1 MTYTKFFRKAGAWM
15 TAAALV
21 FALGSAQA
29 ATITIVNNNAAGV
42 GFNDPTP
49 RAPVGGNPGVTLGA
63 QRLFIFQHAASIW
76 GSILPSNVTILVRA
90 QFAAQTC
97 NATSAVL
104 GSAGPITIH
113 RDFANAPFTGTW
125 YHQSLANRLAEVDLS
140 PANPDITATFNLN
153 IDSGCFSGTLWYYG
167 IDGLE
172 GTNIELLP
180 VVLHELGHGLG
191 FSTTTSGTTGNFNG
205 GFPHVYDHFL
215 VDNTN
220 GLHWDVMTPAQRIA
234 SAIAIDHLAW
244 DGPAA
249 MAAAATFLGPRPEC
263 VVNSPGAIAGSKVA
277 QLASFG
283 PQSFSLTGD
292 VVLVNDG
299 TPDNADACEPIINGA
314 ALVGKIALINR
325 GTCTFVA
332 KCAAAQAAGAIGVLI
347 ANNVTPG
354 PAPMGGSD
362 PSITIPCMGLTLAD
376 GTAIQAEL
384 LNGPVNV
391 TMGFNALLKAGAD
404 NAGRPLVYTPAP
416 FQGGSSVSHWDTS
429 MLPNAL
435 MEPAINGNLHDT
447 VDLTLGHFTDIGWFQ
462 GTVPV
467 TLQDFVAEGREDGI
481 VLRWR
486 FSDDSDVGAI
496 TVERAGAVEGPWA
509 PAALDVTHEGS
520 KMTALDA
527 TAEPGV
533 TQYYRLRVMDRS
545 GEVSVLGMASAKRV
559 IESSLRVSLGAPV
572 PNPASLSTSVSYRVA
587 TAQNVKLTVHD
598 VSGRQVRVLLDGRV
612 AAGDHVQQWDGRTDG
627 GAEASAGVYF
637 IRMHTANGV
646 KTQRITIVR

>member
-1 MTYTKFFRKAGAWM
+1 MRNKFFRTAGAIL
-15 TAAALV
+15 AAGVLV
-21 FALGSAQA
+21 FALASAQA

-63 QRLFIFQHAASIW
+63 QRLFVFQHAASIW
-76 GSILPSNVTILVRA
+76 GSILPSNVQILVRA

-113 RDFANAPFTGTW
+113 RDFVNAPFAATW
-125 YHQSLANRLAEVDLS
+125 YHQSLANRLAESDLS
-140 PANPDITATFNLN
+140 PTNPDITSTFNLN
-153 IDSGCFSGTLWYYG
+153 IDSGCFGPGLLWYYG
-167 IDGLE
+167 IDGNE
-172 GTNIELLP
+172 GVNIELLP

-191 FSTTTSGTTGNFNG
+191 FSTTTSGTTGNFNS
-205 GFPHVYDHFL
+205 GFPSVYDRYL
-215 VDNTN
+215 LDNTL
-220 GLHWDVMTPAQRIA
+220 GLHWNEMSAAQRVA
-234 SAIAIDHLAW
+234 SAIALDHLVW

-249 MAAAATFLGPRPEC
+249 VSAAAGYLGARPILT
-263 VVNSPGAIAGSKVA
+263 VNSPGSIAGVKTA

-283 PQSFSLTGD
+283 AQAFSLTGN
-292 VVLVNDG
+292 VVLVDDG
-299 TPDNADACEPIINGA
+299 TPDNADACEPIVNGG
-314 ALVGKIALINR
+314 ALAGNIALINR

-347 ANNVTPG
+347 ANNVSPG
-354 PAPMGGSD
+354 PAPMGGTD

-376 GTAIQAEL
+376 GTAIQNEL

-391 TMGFNALLKAGAD
+391 TMGFSNTLKAGAD
-404 NAGRPLVYTPAP
+404 TAGRPLMYTPSP

-429 MLPNAL
+429 MMPNAL
-435 MEPAINGNLHDT
+435 MEPAITASLHDA

-467 TLQDFVAEGREDGI
+467 VLQDFVAEGRGDGI
-481 VLRWR
+481 ALRWR
-486 FSDDSDVGAI
+486 FEDPSEVGAI

-509 PAALDVTHEGS
+509 AAGIDISREGSHMVALDV
-520 KMTALDA
+520 

-533 TQYYRLRVMDRS
+533 TLHYRLRVMDRS
-545 GEVSVLGMASAKRV
+545 GEVTLMGMASAKRT
-559 IESSLRVSLGAPV
+559 IESSLRTALGAPV
-572 PNPASLSTSVSYRVA
+572 PNPATAGTSVSYRVA
-587 TAQNVKLTVHD
+587 AAQDVKLTVHD
-598 VSGRQVRVLLDGRV
+598 VSGRQVRTLVDGRV
-612 AAGDHVQQWDGRTDG
+612 AAGDHVQQWDGRTDS

-637 IRMHTANGV
+637 IQMRSTSGV
-646 KTQRITIVR
+646 KTQRVTIVR